1 MCDKNPE
8 SLSQR
13 GLVWYRVL
21 TDRRT
26 GRQTDKIK
34 DKITIAS
41 TRLAIGAVARKNL
54 LLSLAQETV
63 LAQKDLVNRRRRVQ
77 WWLVDSSAE
86 RALVITLAPAHADVL
101 FNDSAGRTD
110 AATAGQRQTRL
121 LIYSAYY
128 FRSARAVCLPA
139 GDDAVDD
146 IQE

>member
-77 WWLVDSSAE
+77 W
-86 RALVITLAPAHADVL
+86 
-101 FNDSAGRTD
+101 
-110 AATAGQRQTRL
+110 
-121 LIYSAYY
+121 
-128 FRSARAVCLPA
+128 
-139 GDDAVDD
+139 
-146 IQE
+146 